1 MCSPIVQVH
10 LHSSGCSCSDS
21 VVGAASGGGSRES
34 TVSVDNI
41 DSKEN
46 FRSRRR
52 RRQDLRRHA
61 QKLRPNT
68 RDSACGRLPVKKG
81 ASVILNEKGQA
92 RYSGVVHCGNVWAC
106 PVCAASIAEKRRQNI
121 RSVLE
126 WGNKEG
132 FSFLFPTFTASHTRD
147 DSLSDLLDSFYAAQ
161 RSFKQSRPFRD
172 FKLASGYLDSI
183 TGKDVTWGE
192 LNGWHP
198 HQHEFWMCN
207 LSRVSDFDVQHWND
221 VLEGQWIKELDK
233 KGLKGGVGIS
243 FKMKLLNLDSA
254 NGIDEYLGK
263 VGTAA
268 DLSSELVGAA
278 TKAGFKDYKFQHF
291 TPIELLA
298 RAASGDVRSGHL
310 WKEYVQSYSGRRQ
323 LVFGR
328 VIMRC
333 YKDYFGTVPGS
344 DFEVV
349 KQESAV
355 KPDETVVIKIE
366 PGRLEAVWFYHRE
379 IDVLELVEKG
389 LISDASALI
398 ERSYDDL
405 CEKKYLDSVN
415 RLRSQGVFSV
425 V

>member
-1 MCSPIVQVH
+1 MCSPFVQVH
-10 LHSSGCSCSDS
+10 LRSSGCSCSGGA
-21 VVGAASGGGSRES
+21 VGGASGGGSRES
-34 TVSVDNI
+34 TVSVDNP

-68 RDSACGRLPVKKG
+68 RESACGRLPGKNG
-81 ASVILNEKGQA
+81 ASVVLNEKGQA
-92 RYSGVVHCGNVWAC
+92 RYAGVVHCGNVWAC
-106 PVCAASIAEKRRQNI
+106 PVCAASIAEHRRQNI

-161 RSFKQSRPFRD
+161 RSFKQSRPFRA
-172 FKLASGYLDSI
+172 FKLASGYVDSI

-207 LSRVSDFDVQHWND
+207 LSNFPDFDVQYWNNL
-221 VLEGQWIKELDK
+221 LEAQWIKELEK
-233 KGLKGGVGIS
+233 KGLKGGVGIA
-243 FKMKLLNLDSA
+243 FKMKLLDLGSSK
-254 NGIDEYLGK
+254 GIDEYLGK

-268 DLSSELVGAA
+268 DLSSELVGAS
-278 TKAGFKDYKFQHF
+278 TKQGFKDYKFQHF

-298 RAASGDVRSGHL
+298 KAAVGDARSGKL
-310 WKEYVQSYSGRRQ
+310 WKEYVESYSGRRQ

-333 YKDYFGTVPGS
+333 YKDLFGTVPGS
-344 DFEVV
+344 DFEVIE
-349 KQESAV
+349 QESAI
-355 KPDETVVIKIE
+355 KSDEKLVVKIE
-366 PGRLEAVWFYHRE
+366 PGRLEAIWFYHRE
-379 IDVLELVEKG
+379 IEVLELVEAG
-389 LISDASALI
+389 RVGEASALI
-398 ERSYDDL
+398 ERSYDDH
-405 CEKKYLDSVN
+405 CEEKYRSSVN
-415 RLRSQGVFSV
+415 RYRSQGFFF
-425 V
+425 